1 MPEITVES
9 MEGSVA
15 IVPMLAFVSMDRIK
29 EIYIPYETAEVVLMQ
44 VESNGFPDE
53 ILIVS
58 VGEHQF
64 EFAPGEPANKAL
76 AALRWFRDAVRAAGL
91 PPGVD
96 LGN

>member
-1 MPEITVES
+1 MPEVIVDSIEGTVS
-9 MEGSVA
+9 
-15 IVPMLAFVSMDRIK
+15 IVPMLSFVSMDRIK
-29 EIYIPYETAEVVLMQ
+29 EIHVPYETAEVVLMQ

-58 VGEHQF
+58 AGGYQF

-76 AALRWFRDAVRAAGL
+76 AVLSWFRDAVRAAGL